1 MLRALELTIRD
12 TYQHKPD
19 LTDHNVRK
27 VLDSHINVLQAEIKD
42 RKPREVRLSAVER
55 ELHRALKQVVW
66 LFLGRDPATPSPQ
79 PVTRE
84 EMLACLKRIQRSVDQ
99 MSKQGRQ
106 GYVHFIDSFFT
117 S

>member
-1 MLRALELTIRD
+1 MLRALELAIRD
-12 TYQHKPD
+12 TFQHKPD

-27 VLDSHINVLQAEIKD
+27 ALESHANILQAEIKD

-55 ELHRALKQVVW
+55 DLHQALKQVIW
-66 LFLGRDPATPSPQ
+66 LFLGRDAATPSPQ

-99 MSKQGRQ
+99 MATQGRQ
-106 GYVHFIDSFFT
+106 GYVQFIDSFFT